1 MFQACVFEY
10 SPNFLISHR
19 RTKESVE
26 FEMGEKSRET
36 ILLDSKKVWNTHD
49 ESLRETIENCKEF
62 NDDVKKLKGLDRK
75 EVLLRLYAES
85 AKLKANAVW

>member
-1 MFQACVFEY
+1 
-10 SPNFLISHR
+10 
-19 RTKESVE
+19 
-26 FEMGEKSRET
+26 MGEKSRET

-62 NDDVKKLKGLDRK
+62 NDDVKKLKGHDRK